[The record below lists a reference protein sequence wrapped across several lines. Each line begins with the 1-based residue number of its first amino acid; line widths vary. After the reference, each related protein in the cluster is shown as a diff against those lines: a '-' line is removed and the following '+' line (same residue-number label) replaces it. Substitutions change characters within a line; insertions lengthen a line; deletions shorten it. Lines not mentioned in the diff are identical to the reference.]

1 MSVRTF
7 ASGWIPSR
15 WRRPGRPE
23 AAPVVGG
30 ASGERSA
37 PFTDYLSS
45 LGPQGD
51 PPTPLA
57 FQRVRRQLRTALVAE
72 LKRRGLWEAPPTYV
86 GVLGAASWS
95 STEGAWQRDR
105 ALEELV
111 ADSYA
116 FIFVERLGSLLAQ
129 LRVKPNVE
137 GLVRLNIRH
146 FLHERQREHDPIG
159 FRVFEALRNGL
170 RDAVEEGEM
179 KIVEGDPRIRGD
191 TVLEF
196 TSGPRAPTGAGSEL
210 AAIVRGWGDELLPEL
225 VTAQGRARLAVA
237 EKLRRLLSQLRE
249 TDWRSFRVKDLLDP
263 LKQDVRARWGALFEA
278 EVGEAGGE
286 GEGQGLRELVR
297 RIEPSRQLEERDSF
311 RALVNCVGG
320 LIAELRAGGSTHRH
334 LETLWGFL
342 RAHALAGEGDA
353 LPSQRKLAVWL
364 GVPRDR
370 LPALYE
376 TLARFVERCLRS
388 LAAPSTG
395 QLVAE
400 GT

>member
-7 ASGWIPSR
+7 AGWL
-15 WRRPGRPE
+15 RPGRWLRPG

-30 ASGERSA
+30 ASGERLA
-37 PFTDYLSS
+37 PFTDYLLS
-45 LGPQGD
+45 LGPRGE

-57 FQRVRRQLRTALVAE
+57 FQQVRRQLRTVLVAE

-95 STEGAWQRDR
+95 AEQGTWQRDR

-111 ADSYA
+111 VDCYT

-137 GLVRLNIRH
+137 GLVRLNVRH

-159 FRVFEALRNGL
+159 FRVYEALRNGL

-179 KIVEGDPRIRGD
+179 RIVEGDPRIRNE

-210 AAIVRGWGDELLPEL
+210 AVIVRGWGSELLPDL
-225 VTAQGRARLAVA
+225 LTAQGRARLAVG
-237 EKLRRLLSQLRE
+237 EKLRGLLIQLRE
-249 TDWRSFRVKDLLDP
+249 TDWQTFRVKDLLEP
-263 LKQDVRARWGALFEA
+263 LKQDIRTRWAALFEA
-278 EVGEAGGE
+278 EVGDTASELE
-286 GEGQGLRELVR
+286 GDGLRELVR
-297 RIEPSRQLEERDSF
+297 RIEPCRRLEERDAF
-311 RALVNCVGG
+311 RALVNCVSR
-320 LIAELRAGGSTHRH
+320 LIADLQGGGATGRY

-342 RAHALAGEGDA
+342 RAHAWTGDSDA
-353 LPSQRKLAVWL
+353 LPSQRKLASWL
-364 GVPRDR
+364 GVPRER
-370 LPALYE
+370 LPGLYR
-376 TLARFVERCLRS
+376 TLGRFVERCLRS
-388 LAAPSTG
+388 LAAPAPG
-395 QLVAE
+395 QLATE
-400 GT
+400 GA